1 MTLRQQGVLCFIVCL
16 VGIAVVSVA
25 AQDSGDSSIPR
36 VVSALQTGEESYYTK
51 SSTSGLSN
59 EEDADETAAYIA
71 RGYASTMDENEQR
84 LTIINDALL
93 MESVCDGNPVVILK
107 STTVPANGACLPAQS
122 RYNLS
127 CSCLSGFANKT
138 LWEFHVRAPDGDA
151 ISPFPTTFSDRNIVQ
166 VNSLMLLDVPSDLLI
181 LKIQGE
187 SSDLVPVHLEKATTG
202 DDSLALVRSQ
212 EVSALTK
219 VDLYNL
225 DLVDVPI
232 EVGFVPA
239 TVSNLLIR
247 RCNLNSIGQLFLE
260 SLTALES
267 LNLASN
273 KISSIYTRLP
283 GSVEALNA
291 MTEINLANNS
301 FTEFPRHLLQF
312 PNLQKIDLSGNAI
325 TNLTVTSDEFA
336 IISQLLVFRIDV
348 QGNFNGSG
356 SDCEREEVHSTVFC
370 VSNSTRS
377 LSASEMALAQK
388 SADNATNWTAFMLVA
403 AFGGCIVGFL
413 LFFLAIRL
421 ARYQQEHQIKPGSA
435 SPNAV
440 DIQTPGAMETT
451 ASQAVYNTL
460 HPTLHAGILDDP
472 LIMSFRLNYKD
483 VEVGRCISK
492 GGFGLVY
499 TGTYKR
505 RRVAIK
511 KIMREKCEKLSQ
523 IRMFVREIT
532 LMGSL
537 KHERIVEFIGVAWD
551 SLRNLSAVT
560 EYMERGDLRDV
571 LHTLKHEG
579 SEIDDGLT
587 WHGLKLT
594 IALHIAEGLAYM
606 HSLNPKVI
614 HRDLKS
620 KNVLLN
626 DEFHAKLSDFGVSR
640 ERPVADVEGVPEK
653 FMTPGVGTSFWIA
666 PEVLLG
672 KDYDEHADIF
682 SFGVVL
688 SELDTDDYPY
698 WNSGNIPGQ
707 GNLGDRRSQE
717 QKILEKVALGSL
729 RPTFYNDCPP
739 GVLSLAA
746 SCLEGKAENRP
757 SASEVVLAIQELI
770 REMQF
775 DNPDSEPEPD
785 EIVTAGFLSSE
796 YE

>member
-1 MTLRQQGVLCFIVCL
+1 MGLFHDSVKLEHLRVR
-16 VGIAVVSVA
+16 VA
-25 AQDSGDSSIPR
+25 AQNSEISSIPTGTPTF
-36 VVSALQTGEESYYTK
+36 QTGENIYY
-51 SSTSGLSN
+51 STSSSSYGSTSD
-59 EEDADETAAYIA
+59 EDADDTAAYIA
-71 RGYASTMDENEQR
+71 RGYASEMDENEQR
-84 LTIINDALL
+84 LTIINDNLL
-93 MESVCDGNPVVILK
+93 MESVCNGDPVVILK
-107 STTVPANGACLPAQS
+107 STNVSTNGACLPAQS

-127 CSCLSGFANKT
+127 CSCLLGFANKT
-138 LWEFHVRAPDGDA
+138 SWDFHIRAPEQDA
-151 ISPFPTTFSDRNIVQ
+151 VSPFPTTLSSGNIVQ
-166 VNSLMLLDVPSDLLI
+166 VNSLMLLDVPSTLLT

-187 SSDLVPVHLEKATTG
+187 SSNLVPVRLKKATDG
-202 DDSLALVRSQ
+202 DSSLSIVRSQ

-225 DLVDVPI
+225 DLADVPI
-232 EVGFVPA
+232 EFGFVPT
-239 TVSNLLIR
+239 TVSSLLMR
-247 RCNLNSIGQLFLE
+247 RCNLSSLNQPFLE
-260 SLTALES
+260 SFTALEY

-273 KISSIYTRLP
+273 RISSIYTRLP
-283 GSVEALNA
+283 GSAEALNA
-291 MTEINLANNS
+291 MTIINLANNS
-301 FTEFPRHLLQF
+301 FTEFPIHLLQF
-312 PNLQKIDLSGNAI
+312 PNLQKLDLSGNAI
-325 TNLTVTSDEFA
+325 TNLTVTSDELST
-336 IISQLLVFRIDV
+336 ISQLLVFRIDA
-348 QGNFNGSG
+348 QRGSNSRK
-356 SDCEREEVHSTVFC
+356 SDCKGGEWQEVHSTNFC
-370 VSNSTRS
+370 VVN
-377 LSASEMALAQK
+377 ASSSSPTSETMATQG
-388 SADNATNWTAFMLVA
+388 SEDNTTNWTAFMLVA
-403 AFGGCIVGFL
+403 AFGGCLVGFL
-413 LFFLAIRL
+413 LFFLAIRM
-421 ARYQQEHQIKPGSA
+421 ARYQQERHNKLGAA
-435 SPNAV
+435 SPGVA

-451 ASQAVYNTL
+451 ASQAVYNSL
-460 HPTLHAGILDDP
+460 HPTLHAGILNDP

-483 VEVGRCISK
+483 VKVGRCISK

-511 KIMREKCEKLSQ
+511 RIMREKCEKLSQ

-571 LHTLKHEG
+571 LHTLKNEG
-579 SEIDDGLT
+579 SEVDDGLT

-640 ERPVADVEGVPEK
+640 ERQVANVEGVPEK

-698 WNSGNIPGQ
+698 WNSGTIPGH
-707 GNLGDRRSQE
+707 GNPGDRRSQE

-746 SCLEGKAENRP
+746 SCLEGKPENRP
-757 SASEVVLAIQELI
+757 SASEVVLTIQELI
-770 REMQF
+770 REMHF

-785 EIVTAGFLSSE
+785 EIVTAGFLSNE
-796 YE
+796 YA

>member
-36 VVSALQTGEESYYTK
+36 VVSARQTGEESYYTK

-59 EEDADETAAYIA
+59 EEEADETAAYIA

-93 MESVCDGNPVVILK
+93 MESVCAGNPVVILK

-151 ISPFPTTFSDRNIVQ
+151 ISPFPTTISDRNIVQ

-181 LKIQGE
+181 LKIRGE

-202 DDSLALVRSQ
+202 DDSFSLVRSQ
-212 EVSALTK
+212 EVSTLTK
-219 VDLYNL
+219 V
-225 DLVDVPI
+225 
-232 EVGFVPA
+232 
-239 TVSNLLIR
+239 
-247 RCNLNSIGQLFLE
+247 
-260 SLTALES
+260 
-267 LNLASN
+267 NLASN

-301 FTEFPRHLLQF
+301 LTEFPRHLLQF

-336 IISQLLVFRIDV
+336 IISQLSVFRIDV

-356 SDCEREEVHSTVFC
+356 SDCEREEVHSTIFC